1 MSPTTPDIAR
11 PGAAFRRGFVDAL
24 PICLGYFGVGF
35 AIAAAAVA
43 GGHPVWSPILQSL
56 THVSGTSQGAFSHRA
71 IPGPPG
77 GGWELFLLC
86 VGLNLRYVLLA
97 LALAQKLPAGAGLGR
112 RLFAAC
118 TVTDENVA
126 LAVSRPFA
134 LSFPYLAG
142 VFASSYAGWNLGN
155 ALGAVGTSLL
165 PASALAPL
173 GIALYAMFVAI
184 VVPAAKA
191 SRATMLCVALAA
203 LGNALLRLLPEG
215 VRLSPPLAILA
226 SGVAAAALCAWL
238 FPSAGKGTE
247 EYGEH
252 GEEGSPAPA
261 GGIGTTEHTEDTEGV
276 SPAPESG
283 KGTEEY
289 GEHGEEGSPAPESAE
304 GKEGES

>member
-1 MSPTTPDIAR
+1 MSPTTPDIAH

-97 LALAQKLPAGAGLGR
+97 LALAQRLPEKIGLGR
-112 RLFAAC
+112 RLLAAC

-142 VFASSYAGWNLGN
+142 VFASSYLGWNAGN
-155 ALGAVGTSLL
+155 ALGPL
-165 PASALAPL
+165 PMWKGDRLFLPMVFDGDPRPFHAFMRYE
-173 GIALYAMFVAI
+173 GDE
-184 VVPAAKA
+184 PADW
-191 SRATMLCVALAA
+191 RCT
-203 LGNALLRLLPEG
+203 RL
-215 VRLSPPLAILA
+215 
-226 SGVAAAALCAWL
+226 
-238 FPSAGKGTE
+238 
-247 EYGEH
+247 
-252 GEEGSPAPA
+252 
-261 GGIGTTEHTEDTEGV
+261 
-276 SPAPESG
+276 
-283 KGTEEY
+283 
-289 GEHGEEGSPAPESAE
+289 
-304 GKEGES
+304 

>member
-1 MSPTTPDIAR
+1 MSPTTPDIAH

-77 GGWELFLLC
+77 GGWELFLLF

-97 LALAQKLPAGAGLGR
+97 LAQKLPEKIGLGR
-112 RLFAAC
+112 RLLAAC

-142 VFASSYAGWNLGN
+142 VFASSYLGWNAGN

-203 LGNALLRLLPEG
+203 LLNVGLSLLPEG
-215 VRLSPPLAILA
+215 ARPSPSLSILA
-226 SGVAAAALCAWL
+226 AGVAAAGLCAWL
-238 FPSAGKGTE
+238 FPAGGT
-247 EYGEH
+247 GTTEH
-252 GEEGSPAPA
+252 AEDTEGASPAPA
-261 GGIGTTEHTEDTEGV
+261 G
-276 SPAPESG
+276 
-283 KGTEEY
+283 
-289 GEHGEEGSPAPESAE
+289 AE
-304 GKEGES
+304 GKEDAP

>member
-1 MSPTTPDIAR
+1 MSPTTPDIAH

-97 LALAQKLPAGAGLGR
+97 LALAQRLPEKIGLGR
-112 RLFAAC
+112 RLLAAC

-142 VFASSYAGWNLGN
+142 VFASSYLGWNAGN

-173 GIALYAMFVAI
+173 GNPETLRNFALDHGVLTWLDGELDVAPEWLFDHGQPIAY
-184 VVPAAKA
+184 PAV
-191 SRATMLCVALAA
+191 SV
-203 LGNALLRLLPEG
+203 
-215 VRLSPPLAILA
+215 PPL
-226 SGVAAAALCAWL
+226 SVA
-238 FPSAGKGTE
+238 
-247 EYGEH
+247 
-252 GEEGSPAPA
+252 
-261 GGIGTTEHTEDTEGV
+261 
-276 SPAPESG
+276 ESG
-283 KGTEEY
+283 AAYDKPE
-289 GEHGEEGSPAPESAE
+289 ESAPPP
-304 GKEGES
+304 SP

>member
-1 MSPTTPDIAR
+1 MSPTTPDIAH

-97 LALAQKLPAGAGLGR
+97 LALAQKLPEKIGLGR
-112 RLFAAC
+112 RLLAAC

-142 VFASSYAGWNLGN
+142 VFASSYLGWNAGN

-184 VVPAAKA
+184 VIPAAKA
-191 SRATMLCVALAA
+191 SRATMLCVVLAA
-203 LGNALLRLLPEG
+203 LLNGGLSLLPEG
-215 VRLSPPLAILA
+215 ARPSPSLSILA
-226 SGVAAAALCAWL
+226 AGVAAAGLCAWL
-238 FPSAGKGTE
+238 FPAAGRE
-247 EYGEH
+247 
-252 GEEGSPAPA
+252 
-261 GGIGTTEHTEDTEGV
+261 TTEHTEAA
-276 SPAPESG
+276 SPAPACA
-283 KGTEEY
+283 EEK
-289 GEHGEEGSPAPESAE
+289 EDAP
-304 GKEGES
+304 

>member
-1 MSPTTPDIAR
+1 MSPTTPDIAH

-77 GGWELFLLC
+77 GSWELFLLC

-97 LALAQKLPAGAGLGR
+97 LALAQKLPEKIGLGR
-112 RLFAAC
+112 RLLAAC

-142 VFASSYAGWNLGN
+142 VFASSYLGWNAGN

-203 LGNALLRLLPEG
+203 MLNVGLSLLPEG
-215 VRLSPPLAILA
+215 ARPSPSLSILA
-226 SGVAAAALCAWL
+226 AGVAAAGLCAWL
-238 FPSAGKGTE
+238 FPAGGT
-247 EYGEH
+247 GTTEH
-252 GEEGSPAPA
+252 AEDTEGASPAPA
-261 GGIGTTEHTEDTEGV
+261 D
-276 SPAPESG
+276 
-283 KGTEEY
+283 
-289 GEHGEEGSPAPESAE
+289 AE
-304 GKEGES
+304 GKEDAP